1 MIENS
6 NKKKRTPLISKSND
20 KVTKQN
26 LNQTNTMESHIDSD
40 KSIDPNFSWLRL
52 YKQVSFLGFQAFFIY
67 LVTFTLYPGTF
78 LATKFDFLDNN
89 SSRKSW
95 FDILMVTICAVIDFI
110 GR

>member
-1 MIENS
+1 MIKES
-6 NKKKRTPLISKSND
+6 NEKKRTPLIPKSND

-40 KSIDPNFSWLRL
+40 KSIDPLFSWLRL